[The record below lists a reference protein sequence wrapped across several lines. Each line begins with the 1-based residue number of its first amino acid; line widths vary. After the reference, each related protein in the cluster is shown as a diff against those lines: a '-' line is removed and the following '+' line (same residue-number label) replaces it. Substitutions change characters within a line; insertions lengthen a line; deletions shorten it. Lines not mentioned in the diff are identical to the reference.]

1 MRTFRALGL
10 VSLMLVGCL
19 APAGAEETGAQ
30 QTSTPEPGAQEPG
43 TQAVGTQATGAQ
55 EPGAQKAGTGE
66 TGIQAA
72 GAQKADTQEPGSQAT
87 GAQEP
92 GAQKADTRAAGTREQ
107 ELGKQEPGKQ
117 ELAKQEPGK
126 PEPGKQEP
134 GKQDAATQVVG
145 TQEPGT
151 QEACTPGP
159 NALGVA
165 RTIEIDTS
173 PGPRFGAP
181 YKEQDILAD
190 GEVVLTFDDGPL
202 RAYTRPVLEALQAHC
217 AKATFFLV
225 GRMAVTDPEM
235 VREYAR
241 LGHTVAIHTWSHQ
254 NLHRLTPLRARAE
267 IELGF
272 SAVQQ
277 ALGKP
282 VAPFFRF
289 PYLADTRS
297 MTLHLQERHVAIF
310 SIDVDSKDYRTHNPD
325 AVHRKVMIDLARAKK
340 GIILFHDIQ
349 PSTARA
355 LPGLLADLKA
365 KGYRI
370 VHLQPKTDATTMAE
384 FDAKAQQEL
393 ERRRAAVASQP
404 LTRRAFTWPV
414 SGVRAEPAV
423 AKERVRPT
431 HRHGQPPP
439 KPDWFSNAMRW

>member
-30 QTSTPEPGAQEPG
+30 QTSTQEP
-43 TQAVGTQATGAQ
+43 GAQ
-55 EPGAQKAGTGE
+55 EPGAQKADAQAVGT
-66 TGIQAA
+66 QAPGTQA
-72 GAQKADTQEPGSQAT
+72 PGTQEPGTQEP

-92 GAQKADTRAAGTREQ
+92 GAQKADTRAAGTQ

-117 ELAKQEPGK
+117 EPGTS
-126 PEPGKQEP
+126 
-134 GKQDAATQVVG
+134 KQDAATQVVG

-310 SIDVDSKDYRTHNPD
+310 SIDVDSKDYRTRNPD

-393 ERRRAAVASQP
+393 ERRRATVASQP

>member
-30 QTSTPEPGAQEPG
+30 QTSTPEPG

-107 ELGKQEPGKQ
+107 ELGK
-117 ELAKQEPGK
+117 
-126 PEPGKQEP
+126 
-134 GKQDAATQVVG
+134 
-145 TQEPGT
+145 QEPGT

-310 SIDVDSKDYRTHNPD
+310 SIDVDSKDYRTRNPD

>member
-30 QTSTPEPGAQEPG
+30 QTSTPEPG

-107 ELGKQEPGKQ
+107 ELGKQE
-117 ELAKQEPGK
+117 L
-126 PEPGKQEP
+126 GKQEP
-134 GKQDAATQVVG
+134 GKQDAATQTQVVG

-355 LPGLLADLKA
+355 LPGLLADLKD
-365 KGYRI
+365 KGYRL
-370 VHLQPKTDATTMAE
+370 VHLQPKAEATTLAE
-384 FDAKAQQEL
+384 FDAMAQQEL
-393 ERRRAAVASQP
+393 ERRRATVASQP
-404 LTRRAFTWPV
+404 FARRAFTWPV